1 MTNKLDDVATESMNE
16 GRGLCRVLAVGVLLA
31 VATVAG
37 CVLSGCAL
45 LDTVASDERVQAEF
59 DRAVERIRIALEKIA
74 QAEDSPADPTEPGA
88 VPPLERATLASCWQG
103 SNAQTR
109 HMNMLSPAMPEA
121 EFDRRLAWAKTQ
133 GCNTVHWFTSNQGD
147 GEFAGYAPSADMR
160 GRISK
165 ARAKGMAVVLWLFA
179 DDSASY
185 NHAEARDFGAHVRG
199 VKAAGLFAEATAVV
213 AGLELDEYFSASQVS
228 ALVAAIRAE
237 FSGPV
242 GTHETSG
249 RHAFAGVADF
259 VCYQVE
265 PGKSADWIEAES
277 RRVKAK
283 VGKPL
288 VFFELDRKPNRSLCE
303 AALAGGAFA
312 VGNWEGGAVAP
323 PPQGGSGGDAM
334 AYSALN
340 WSMGGF
346 NGSKAA
352 RHEGVEIGSLSVKSN
367 GMSYRWVRGGCEQ
380 LGAGDKGDASKT
392 LACLFYRDKAGKW
405 QGGKFD
411 WISTS
416 RTTRDFKNIHSGYN
430 GWNAAAFDAATEFA
444 FVIVGTNGRRT
455 NVIRGAR
462 K

>member
-1 MTNKLDDVATESMNE
+1 MTNQLDDDATEVMNE

-37 CVLSGCAL
+37 CVFTGCAL

-59 DRAVERIRIALEKIA
+59 DRAVERIRIALDKIED
-74 QAEDSPADPTEPGA
+74 AEDAPAEPTEPGA

-121 EFDRRLAWAKTQ
+121 EFDRRLAWAKAQ
-133 GCNTVHWFTSNQGD
+133 GCNTVHWFTSNHGD
-147 GEFAGYAPSADMR
+147 GEFSGYAPSAAMR
-160 GRISK
+160 GRIDK
-165 ARAKGMAVVLWLFA
+165 ARRNGLAVVLWIFA
-179 DDSASY
+179 DDSTGY
-185 NHAEARDFGAHVRG
+185 NKAEARDFGAHVRK
-199 VKAAGLFAEATAVV
+199 VKDAGLFDEATAVV
-213 AGLELDEYFSASQVS
+213 AGLELDEYFSASQVA
-228 ALVAAIRAE
+228 ALVSAIRAE
-237 FSGPV
+237 FPGPV

-259 VCYQVE
+259 VCYQVD
-265 PGKSADWIEAES
+265 PGKSADWIEAEA

-288 VFFELDRKPNRSLCE
+288 MFFELDRKPNRSLCE

-312 VGNWEGGAVAP
+312 VGNWEGGAVAT
-323 PPQGGSGGDAM
+323 PQGGSGGDAV

-340 WSMGGF
+340 WDKGGF
-346 NGSKAA
+346 DGRKAT
-352 RHEGVEIGSLSVKSN
+352 RNEGVEIGSLNVGRD
-367 GMSYRWVRGGCEQ
+367 GMSYRWVKGGCEQ
-380 LGAGDKGDASKT
+380 LGAGSKSDYSKT
-392 LACLFYRDKAGKW
+392 LACIFYRDKAGRW
-405 QGGKFD
+405 TGGKFD

-416 RTTRDFKNIHSGYN
+416 RTTRDFKNTHSGYN
-430 GWNAAAFDAATEFA
+430 GWNAAEFDAATEFA
-444 FVIVGTNGRRT
+444 FVIVGTGGRRS